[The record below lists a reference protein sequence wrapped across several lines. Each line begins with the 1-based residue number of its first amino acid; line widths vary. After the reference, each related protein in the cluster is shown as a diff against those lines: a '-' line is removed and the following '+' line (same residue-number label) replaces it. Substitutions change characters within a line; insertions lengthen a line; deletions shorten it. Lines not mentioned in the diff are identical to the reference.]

1 MIFLRKDE
9 PPLDFRVLG
18 SATYDVLVCLADNT
32 LSQGIWSM
40 IIFHQP
46 PLFEGFARDLE
57 DSVPTDAA
65 AARAGG

>member
-1 MIFLRKDE
+1 
-9 PPLDFRVLG
+9 
-18 SATYDVLVCLADNT
+18 
-32 LSQGIWSM
+32 M

-65 AARAGG
+65 AAPAGGLCLLIQPIRLVLQILSALQVR